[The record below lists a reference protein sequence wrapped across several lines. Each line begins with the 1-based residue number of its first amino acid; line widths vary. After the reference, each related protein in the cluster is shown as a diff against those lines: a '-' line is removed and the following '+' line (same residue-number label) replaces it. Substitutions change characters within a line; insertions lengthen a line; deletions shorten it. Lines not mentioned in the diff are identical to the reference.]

1 MQHSVCVPLEVKF
14 DPAGS
19 EVMSFDGYGAVF
31 GNVDSYGDVIKTGAF
46 SRYLADVKSGR
57 TAWPMMLSQHGA
69 AGLTAEDMT
78 PIGVWTDLAEDGHGL
93 RVKGQ
98 LADTPRG
105 REVYELLR
113 MQPRPAL
120 DGMSIGYIAKQW
132 SPRTKPEEPKRTL
145 TDIELVEIS
154 VVSRPANLLARVE
167 GVKSIEAIAAM
178 SIREV
183 EQFLC
188 EFGMSQRQAKAAI
201 ATIKGG
207 PSRDADAANSSQRD
221 AADELR
227 ADVID
232 RVLSI
237 LKP

>member
-1 MQHSVCVPLEVKF
+1 MHQTIVPLEVKF

-19 EVMSFDGYGAVF
+19 EAMSFDGYGAVF
-31 GNVDSYGDVIKTGAF
+31 GNIDSYGDVIKAGAF

-57 TAWPMMLSQHGA
+57 SPWPMMLSQHGA

-93 RVKGQ
+93 RVKGR

-105 REVYELLR
+105 REVYELLK

-120 DGMSIGYIAKQW
+120 DGMSIGYIAKAFT
-132 SPRTKPEEPKRTL
+132 PRTRPEEPKRTL

-154 VVSRPANLLARVE
+154 VVSRPANQLARVE
-167 GVKSIEAIAAM
+167 GVKTIEAISAM
-178 SIREV
+178 SIREM
-183 EQFLC
+183 EQFFC

-201 ATIKGG
+201 ATIKGW
-207 PSRDADAANSSQRD
+207 PLRDAEAPDSSQRD

-227 ADVID
+227 VDVLD
-232 RVLSI
+232 RALSI
-237 LKP
+237 LQS